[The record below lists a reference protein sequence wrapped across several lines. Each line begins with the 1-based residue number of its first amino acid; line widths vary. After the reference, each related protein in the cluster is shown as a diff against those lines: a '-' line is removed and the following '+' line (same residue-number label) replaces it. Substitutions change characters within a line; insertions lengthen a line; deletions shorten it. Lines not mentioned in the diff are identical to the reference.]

1 MVYLYNEPRKERKVI
16 VARKKQHY
24 VDNEKFLVVMTD
36 YREKY
41 LQAKDEEEELP
52 IIPDYAGECFLKIA
66 ERLSHRP
73 NFINYAFREEM
84 VSDGIENCVM
94 YASNFNPEKSKNP
107 FAYFTQIIYYAF
119 LRRIE
124 KEKKQLYIKYKTM
137 EEHSSLEDHVD
148 MGEIGQSESQ
158 AVSSGASP
166 LTTDKRASIQEFI
179 FAFEEKKRKKKK
191 PKPAKED
198 DNIVSFSPLTFYIN
212 KATHENRINN

>member
-1 MVYLYNEPRKERKVI
+1 M
-16 VARKKQHY
+16 ARKKQHY
-24 VDNEKFLVVMTD
+24 VDNEKFLVVMSE
-36 YREKY
+36 YREEY
-41 LQAKDEEEELP
+41 LRAKDEDIELP

-94 YASNFNPEKSKNP
+94 YASNFNPEKSTNP

-137 EEHSSLEDHVD
+137 DEFSSLEDNSD
-148 MGEIGQSESQ
+148 MEAMGSKES
-158 AVSSGASP
+158 ASVISGASP
-166 LTTDKRASIQEFI
+166 MTADKRASIYDFI
-179 FAFEEKKRKKKK
+179 HAFEEKKRAKKK
-191 PKPAKED
+191 PKPEVDNTLAKL
-198 DNIVSFSPLTFYIN
+198 SPLVEFMEEAY
-212 KATHENRINN
+212 A

>member
-1 MVYLYNEPRKERKVI
+1 

-24 VDNEKFLVVMTD
+24 VDNERFLEVMSD

-84 VSDGIENCVM
+84 VSDGIENSVM
-94 YASNFNPEKSKNP
+94 YASNFNPEKSTNP

-137 EEHSSLEDHVD
+137 EEYSSLEDHVD
-148 MGEIGQSESQ
+148 MGEMGQSETQ

-166 LTTDKRASIQEFI
+166 LTVDKRASIQEFI

-198 DNIVSFSPLTFYIN
+198 DNIVSFSPLTFYIDR
-212 KATHENRINN
+212 AHA

>member
-1 MVYLYNEPRKERKVI
+1 MI

-24 VDNEKFLVVMTD
+24 VDNEKFLVVMGD

-41 LQAKDEEEELP
+41 LQAKDNDEELP

-94 YASNFNPEKSKNP
+94 YASNFNPEKSANP

-148 MGEIGQSESQ
+148 MGEMGQNETQS
-158 AVSSGASP
+158 VSSGASP

-179 FAFEEKKRKKKK
+179 HAFEEKKRKKKK
-191 PKPAKED
+191 TREVNKD
-198 DNIVSFSPLTFYIN
+198 DDVAQLSPLVSYMEGGIY
-212 KATHENRINN
+212 A

>member
-1 MVYLYNEPRKERKVI
+1 M
-16 VARKKQHY
+16 ARKKQHY
-24 VDNEKFLVVMTD
+24 VDNEKFLVVMTE
-36 YREKY
+36 YRNAY
-41 LQAKDEEEELP
+41 LESKENGEEQKP
-52 IIPDYAGECFLKIA
+52 MIPDYAGECFLKIA

-94 YASNFNPEKSKNP
+94 YASNFNPEKSSNP
-107 FAYFTQIIYYAF
+107 FAYFTQITYYAF

-137 EEHSSLEDHVD
+137 DEFNSLEDNSD
-148 MGEIGQSESQ
+148 MTQMEGNTG

-166 LTTDKRASIQEFI
+166 LSNDKRASIYDFI
-179 FAFEEKKRKKKK
+179 ATFEEKKRAKKRVKPTPKK
-191 PKPAKED
+191 D

-212 KATHENRINN
+212 KAHA

>member
-1 MVYLYNEPRKERKVI
+1 

-24 VDNEKFLVVMTD
+24 VDNERFLEVMSD

-41 LQAKDEEEELP
+41 LQAKDNDTELP

-84 VSDGIENCVM
+84 VSDGIENSVM
-94 YASNFNPEKSKNP
+94 YASNFNPEKSTNP
-107 FAYFTQIIYYAF
+107 FAYFTQIIYFAF

-137 EEHSSLEDHVD
+137 EEYSGLEDHVD
-148 MGEIGQSESQ
+148 MGEMGQSETQ

-166 LTTDKRASIQEFI
+166 LTADKRASIQEFI

-198 DNIVSFSPLTFYIN
+198 DNIVSFSPLTFYIDR
-212 KATHENRINN
+212 AHA

>member
-1 MVYLYNEPRKERKVI
+1 MLYLYNELKKERQVI

-24 VDNEKFLVVMTD
+24 VDNEKFLVVMTN
-36 YREKY
+36 YREEY

-52 IIPDYAGECFLKIA
+52 VIPDYAGECFLKIA

-94 YASNFNPEKSKNP
+94 YAGNFNPEKSRNP
-107 FAYFTQIIYYAF
+107 FAYFTQIIYFAF

-137 EEHSSLEDHVD
+137 EEYSSLEDHVD
-148 MGEIGQSESQ
+148 MGDMSSEDSR
-158 AVSSGASP
+158 AVSAGASP
-166 LTTDKRASIQEFI
+166 LTTDKRVSIQEFI
-179 FAFEEKKRKKKK
+179 HAFEEKKRKKKK
-191 PKPAKED
+191 VKTDKEN
-198 DNIVSFSPLTFYIN
+198 DNIVSFSPLTIFLER
-212 KATHENRINN
+212 AQA

>member
-1 MVYLYNEPRKERKVI
+1 M
-16 VARKKQHY
+16 ARKKQHY
-24 VDNEKFLVVMTD
+24 VDNEKFLVVMSD
-36 YREKY
+36 YREEY
-41 LQAKDEEEELP
+41 LQAKDNDTELP

-94 YASNFNPEKSKNP
+94 YASNFNPEKSSNP
-107 FAYFTQIIYYAF
+107 FAYFTQITYYAF

-137 EEHSSLEDHVD
+137 DEYSSLEDNSD
-148 MGEIGQSESQ
+148 MDGMGSDAG

-166 LTTDKRASIQEFI
+166 LSADKRASIYDFI
-179 FAFEEKKRKKKK
+179 ATFEEKKRAKKRVKTEPKK
-191 PKPAKED
+191 D

-212 KATHENRINN
+212 KAHA

>member
-1 MVYLYNEPRKERKVI
+1 

-24 VDNEKFLVVMTD
+24 VDNERFLEVMSD

-41 LQAKDEEEELP
+41 LQAKDNDTELP

-84 VSDGIENCVM
+84 VSDGIENSVM
-94 YASNFNPEKSKNP
+94 YASNFNPEKSTNP

-137 EEHSSLEDHVD
+137 EEYSSLEDHVD
-148 MGEIGQSESQ
+148 MGEMSSEDSM
-158 AVSSGASP
+158 AVSAGASP
-166 LTTDKRASIQEFI
+166 LTADKRVSIQEFI

-191 PKPAKED
+191 VKPAKED
-198 DNIVSFSPLTFYIN
+198 DNIVSFSPLTIFLER
-212 KATHENRINN
+212 AHA

>member
-1 MVYLYNEPRKERKVI
+1 

-24 VDNEKFLVVMTD
+24 VDNERFLEVMSD

-41 LQAKDEEEELP
+41 LQAKDNDTELP

-84 VSDGIENCVM
+84 VSDGIENSVM
-94 YASNFNPEKSKNP
+94 YASNFNPEKSTNP
-107 FAYFTQIIYYAF
+107 FAYFTQIIYFAF

-137 EEHSSLEDHVD
+137 EEYSSLEDHVD
-148 MGEIGQSESQ
+148 MGEMGQSETQS
-158 AVSSGASP
+158 VSSGASP
-166 LTTDKRASIQEFI
+166 LTVDKRASIQEFI

-191 PKPAKED
+191 PKPVKED
-198 DNIVSFSPLTFYIN
+198 DNIVSFSPLTFYIDR
-212 KATHENRINN
+212 AYA

>member
-1 MVYLYNEPRKERKVI
+1 VN

-24 VDNEKFLVVMTD
+24 VDNEKFLEVMSD

-41 LQAKDEEEELP
+41 LQAKDNDTELP

-84 VSDGIENCVM
+84 VSDGIENSVM
-94 YASNFNPEKSKNP
+94 YASNFNPEKSTNP
-107 FAYFTQIIYYAF
+107 FAYFTQIIYFAF

-137 EEHSSLEDHVD
+137 EEYSSLEDHVD
-148 MGEIGQSESQ
+148 MGEMGQSETQ
-158 AVSSGASP
+158 AVSSGATP

-198 DNIVSFSPLTFYIN
+198 DNVVSFSPLTFYIDR
-212 KATHENRINN
+212 AHA

>member
-1 MVYLYNEPRKERKVI
+1 MI

-24 VDNEKFLVVMTD
+24 VNNEKFLEVMGE
-36 YREKY
+36 YREKF
-41 LQAKDEEEELP
+41 LQAKDDDIEPP

-94 YASNFNPEKSKNP
+94 YASNFNPEKSANP

-137 EEHSSLEDHVD
+137 EEHSSLEEHVD
-148 MGEIGQSESQ
+148 MGEMGQNETQS
-158 AVSSGASP
+158 VTSGASP

-179 FAFEEKKRKKKK
+179 HAFEEKKRKKKK
-191 PKPAKED
+191 VKTDKED
-198 DNIVSFSPLTFYIN
+198 DNVISFSPLTIFLER
-212 KATHENRINN
+212 AQA

>member
-1 MVYLYNEPRKERKVI
+1 M
-16 VARKKQHY
+16 ARKKQHY
-24 VDNEKFLVVMTD
+24 VDNEKFLVVMGD

-41 LQAKDEEEELP
+41 LQAKDNDEELP

-94 YASNFNPEKSKNP
+94 YASNFNPEKSANP

-148 MGEIGQSESQ
+148 MGEMESGESKS
-158 AVSSGASP
+158 VSSGASP

-179 FAFEEKKRKKKK
+179 YAFEEKKRKKKK
-191 PKPAKED
+191 VKTDKED
-198 DNIVSFSPLTFYIN
+198 ENVVSFSPLTIFLER
-212 KATHENRINN
+212 AQA

>member
-1 MVYLYNEPRKERKVI
+1 M
-16 VARKKQHY
+16 ARKKQHY
-24 VDNEKFLVVMTD
+24 VDNEKFLIVMGD

-41 LQAKDEEEELP
+41 LQAKDNDEELP
-52 IIPDYAGECFLKIA
+52 VIPDYAGECFLKIA

-94 YASNFNPEKSKNP
+94 YASNFNPEKSANP

-148 MGEIGQSESQ
+148 MGEMESGESKS
-158 AVSSGASP
+158 VSSGASP
-166 LTTDKRASIQEFI
+166 LTTDTRASIQEFI
-179 FAFEEKKRKKKK
+179 HAFEEKKRKKKK
-191 PKPAKED
+191 VKTDKED
-198 DNIVSFSPLTFYIN
+198 ENVVSFSPLTIFLER
-212 KATHENRINN
+212 AQA

>member
-1 MVYLYNEPRKERKVI
+1 MN

-24 VDNEKFLVVMTD
+24 VDNEKFLEVMSD

-41 LQAKDEEEELP
+41 LQAKDNDTELP

-84 VSDGIENCVM
+84 VSDGIENSVM
-94 YASNFNPEKSKNP
+94 YASNFNPEKSTNP
-107 FAYFTQIIYYAF
+107 FAYFTQIIYFAF

-137 EEHSSLEDHVD
+137 EEYSSLEDHVD
-148 MGEIGQSESQ
+148 MGEMGQSESQ
-158 AVSSGASP
+158 AVSSGATP

-198 DNIVSFSPLTFYIN
+198 DNVVSFSPLTFYIDR
-212 KATHENRINN
+212 AHA

>member
-1 MVYLYNEPRKERKVI
+1 MT

-24 VDNEKFLVVMTD
+24 VDNEKFLVVMTE
-36 YREKY
+36 YRNAY
-41 LQAKDEEEELP
+41 LDGKEIGEIQKP

-94 YASNFNPEKSKNP
+94 YASNFNPEKSSNP
-107 FAYFTQIIYYAF
+107 FAYFTQITYYAF

-137 EEHSSLEDHVD
+137 DEFSSLEDNSD
-148 MGEIGQSESQ
+148 MTQMEGNTGAI
-158 AVSSGASP
+158 SSGASP
-166 LTTDKRASIQEFI
+166 LSADKRASIYDFI
-179 FAFEEKKRKKKK
+179 ATFEEKKRAKKRVKTEPKK
-191 PKPAKED
+191 D
-198 DNIVSFSPLTFYIN
+198 DNIVTFSPLTFYIN
-212 KATHENRINN
+212 KAHA

>member
-1 MVYLYNEPRKERKVI
+1 MNLERKVN

-24 VDNEKFLVVMTD
+24 VDNEKFLIVMTD

-94 YASNFNPEKSKNP
+94 YAGNFNPEKSTNP
-107 FAYFTQIIYYAF
+107 FAYFTQIIYFAF

-137 EEHSSLEDHVD
+137 EEYSSLEDHVD
-148 MGEIGQSESQ
+148 MGDMSSEDSR
-158 AVSSGASP
+158 AVSAGASP
-166 LTTDKRASIQEFI
+166 LTTDKRVSIQEFI
-179 FAFEEKKRKKKK
+179 HAFEEKKRKKKK
-191 PKPAKED
+191 VKTDKEN
-198 DNIVSFSPLTFYIN
+198 DNIVSFSPLTIFLER
-212 KATHENRINN
+212 AQA

>member
-1 MVYLYNEPRKERKVI
+1 M
-16 VARKKQHY
+16 ARKKQHY
-24 VDNEKFLVVMTD
+24 VDNEKFLEVMGD
-36 YREKY
+36 YREKF
-41 LQAKDEEEELP
+41 LQAKDDETERPMLP
-52 IIPDYAGECFLKIA
+52 EYAGECFLKIA

-94 YASNFNPEKSKNP
+94 YAGNFNPEKSTNP
-107 FAYFTQIIYYAF
+107 FAYFTQIIYFAF

-137 EEHSSLEDHVD
+137 EEYSSLEDHVD
-148 MGEIGQSESQ
+148 MGEMGQSETQ

-166 LTTDKRASIQEFI
+166 LTVDKRASIQEFI

-191 PKPAKED
+191 PKPVKKD
-198 DNIVSFSPLTFYIN
+198 DDVVSFSPLTFYIDQ
-212 KATHENRINN
+212 AYA

>member
-1 MVYLYNEPRKERKVI
+1 M
-16 VARKKQHY
+16 ARKKQHY
-24 VDNEKFLVVMTD
+24 VDNEKFLVVMRD
-36 YREKY
+36 YREEY
-41 LQAKDEEEELP
+41 LRAKDNDLESP

-94 YASNFNPEKSKNP
+94 YASNFNPEKSSNP

-137 EEHSSLEDHVD
+137 DEYNSIEDHVD
-148 MGEIGQSESQ
+148 MGEMGGNE
-158 AVSSGASP
+158 ASSIASGTSP
-166 LTTDKRASIQEFI
+166 MTADKRANIYDFI
-179 FAFEEKKRKKKK
+179 HTFEEKKRKKKR
-191 PKPAKED
+191 ARESDNNND
-198 DNIVSFSPLTFYIN
+198 DIAQLSPLVSYMNEGIY
-212 KATHENRINN
+212 A

>member
-1 MVYLYNEPRKERKVI
+1 M
-16 VARKKQHY
+16 ARKKQHY
-24 VDNEKFLVVMTD
+24 VDNEKFLEVMTG
-36 YREKY
+36 YRNAY
-41 LQAKDEEEELP
+41 LESRENGEEQKP
-52 IIPDYAGECFLKIA
+52 MIPDYAGECFLKIA

-94 YASNFNPEKSKNP
+94 YASNFNPEKSSNP
-107 FAYFTQIIYYAF
+107 FAYFTQITYYAF

-137 EEHSSLEDHVD
+137 DEYSSLEDNSD
-148 MGEIGQSESQ
+148 MDGMGSDAG

-166 LTTDKRASIQEFI
+166 LSADKRASIYDFI
-179 FAFEEKKRKKKK
+179 HTFEEKKRQKKRVKTEPKK
-191 PKPAKED
+191 D

-212 KATHENRINN
+212 KAHA

>member
-1 MVYLYNEPRKERKVI
+1 M
-16 VARKKQHY
+16 ARKKQHY
-24 VDNEKFLVVMTD
+24 VDNEKFLEVMSD

-41 LQAKDEEEELP
+41 LQAKDNDTELP

-84 VSDGIENCVM
+84 VSDGIENSVM
-94 YASNFNPEKSKNP
+94 YASNFNPEKSTNP

-148 MGEIGQSESQ
+148 MGEMGQSESQ
-158 AVSSGASP
+158 AVSSGATP

-191 PKPAKED
+191 VNPAKED
-198 DNIVSFSPLTFYIN
+198 DNVVSFSPLTFYIN
-212 KATHENRINN
+212 RAHA

>member
-1 MVYLYNEPRKERKVI
+1 MNLERKVN

-24 VDNEKFLVVMTD
+24 VDNEKFLVVMAD

-41 LQAKDEEEELP
+41 LQAKDEEAELP

-94 YASNFNPEKSKNP
+94 YASNFNPEKSNNP

-119 LRRIE
+119 IRRIQ
-124 KEKKQLYIKYKTM
+124 KEKKQTHIRNKMIESRSYESYNTM
-137 EEHSSLEDHVD
+137 EGDDTSYIVGGFNPDQLLPDEDVYK
-148 MGEIGQSESQ
+148 
-158 AVSSGASP
+158 P
-166 LTTDKRASIQEFI
+166 
-179 FAFEEKKRKKKK
+179 KKVPSKKKNGLEEFMD
-191 PKPAKED
+191 KE
-198 DNIVSFSPLTFYIN
+198 
-212 KATHENRINN
+212 

>member
-1 MVYLYNEPRKERKVI
+1 MGE
-16 VARKKQHY
+16 
-24 VDNEKFLVVMTD
+24 

-41 LQAKDEEEELP
+41 LKNIDAGEEIKP
-52 IIPDYAGECFLKIA
+52 ILPDYAGECFLKIA

-124 KEKKQLYIKYKTM
+124 KEKKQLYIKYKQMDEYNSIEDNSDM
-137 EEHSSLEDHVD
+137 ESMTS
-148 MGEIGQSESQ
+148 GEQSGI
-158 AVSSGASP
+158 ASGAS
-166 LTTDKRASIQEFI
+166 LMTADKRANIYEFI
-179 FAFEEKKRKKKK
+179 NQFEEKKREKKK
-191 PKPAKED
+191 PKAVSKKKD
-198 DNIVSFSPLTFYIN
+198 DAILELSPLTSFMR
-212 KATHENRINN
+212 ASV

>member
-1 MVYLYNEPRKERKVI
+1 VN

-24 VDNEKFLVVMTD
+24 VDNEKFLEVMSD

-41 LQAKDEEEELP
+41 LQAKDNDTELP

-84 VSDGIENCVM
+84 VSDGIENSVM
-94 YASNFNPEKSKNP
+94 YASNFNPEKSANP
-107 FAYFTQIIYYAF
+107 FAYFTQIIYFAF

-137 EEHSSLEDHVD
+137 EEYSSLEDHVD
-148 MGEIGQSESQ
+148 MGEMGQSETQ
-158 AVSSGASP
+158 AVSSGATP

-179 FAFEEKKRKKKK
+179 HAFEEKKRKKKK

-198 DNIVSFSPLTFYIN
+198 DKVVSFSPLTFYIDR
-212 KATHENRINN
+212 AHA

>member
-1 MVYLYNEPRKERKVI
+1 M
-16 VARKKQHY
+16 ARKKQHY
-24 VDNEKFLVVMTD
+24 VDNERFLEVMSD

-41 LQAKDEEEELP
+41 LEAKDNDTELP

-84 VSDGIENCVM
+84 VSDGIENSVM
-94 YASNFNPEKSKNP
+94 YASNFNLEKSTNP
-107 FAYFTQIIYYAF
+107 FAYFTQIIYFAF

-137 EEHSSLEDHVD
+137 EEYSSLEDHVD
-148 MGEIGQSESQ
+148 MGEMGQSETQ

-166 LTTDKRASIQEFI
+166 LTVDKRASIQEFI

-191 PKPAKED
+191 PKPVKKD
-198 DNIVSFSPLTFYIN
+198 DDVVSFSPLTFYIDR
-212 KATHENRINN
+212 AYA